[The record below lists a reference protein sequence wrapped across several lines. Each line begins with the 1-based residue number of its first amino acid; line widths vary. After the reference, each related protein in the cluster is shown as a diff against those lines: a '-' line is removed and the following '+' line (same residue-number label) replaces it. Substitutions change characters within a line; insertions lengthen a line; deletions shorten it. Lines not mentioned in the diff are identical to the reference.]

1 MEIYADSKAAVKMTR
16 KAEAHMP
23 NDEYKIPLIKIIEE
37 FDLEKIYEPANIEE
51 IFISRSDIT
60 RPGLQIAGF
69 FDYFDSNRIQIMGK
83 VEFTYLENFAVDER
97 SQKIEKLFAQ
107 HIPALIIARGMQIF
121 PEMME
126 LAEKHGVPLL
136 RTESGTSAFMSAL
149 IEYLNRQLAPRLT
162 RHGVLVEVYGEGI
175 LIMGESG
182 VGKSETAIELV
193 KRGHRLVAD
202 DAVEVKRVSDNTLI
216 GSAPEI
222 IRHFV
227 ELRGIG
233 IIDVKEIFGI
243 GSVKGEENIDM
254 IIHLEPWED
263 GKQYDRL
270 GMVDE
275 FTNIMG
281 INVPSLTIPVK
292 LGRNLAVIVEV
303 AAMNN
308 RQKRMGYNAAVE
320 LNKRLMEHM
329 ESQLSL

>member
-1 MEIYADSKAAVKMTR
+1 MAEI
-16 KAEAHMP
+16 
-23 NDEYKIPLIKIIEE
+23 EYTLPLTSIIEE
-37 FDLEKIYEPANIEE
+37 FKLEKLYTAEDIDTVVVSSSDVNRPA
-51 IFISRSDIT
+51 
-60 RPGLQIAGF
+60 LQIAGF
-69 FDYFDSNRIQIMGK
+69 YDYFNPKLLQVLGK
-83 VEFTYLENFAVDER
+83 VELTYLEQFTSEKR
-97 SQKIEKLFAQ
+97 YEMLESLFSKKITAM
-107 HIPALIIARGMQIF
+107 IITRGMQIC
-121 PEMME
+121 PEMLE
-126 LAEKHGVPLL
+126 LAEKYETTLL
-136 RTESGTSAFMSAL
+136 RTEEATSSFMSAV
-149 IEYLNRQLAPRLT
+149 IRHLNVQLAPRQT

-202 DAVEVKRVSDNTLI
+202 DAVEIKRVSDRTLV
-216 GSAPEI
+216 GTSPEI

-243 GSVKGEENIDM
+243 GAVKATENIDM
-254 IIHLEPWED
+254 IIHLEPWVE

-292 LGRNLAVIVEV
+292 LGRNLAVIAEV

-308 RQKRMGYNAAVE
+308 RQKGMGYNAAVE
-320 LNKRLMEHM
+320 LNNRLMKEM
-329 ESQLSL
+329 EKNMNG